1 VKKKFRLLGWLAVFS
16 LFVVSAPAQSRIDN
30 RGKCS
35 GPIYNARDVTRRAQI
50 RGQPD
55 FRVIYEAFGRDV
67 HARVSL
73 DAVLCRSG
81 QVTDIRVVES
91 APPNVGEFVAAAVS
105 LIRFAPAELNWH
117 TVSQRQKFEFS
128 INDSGFFEEID
139 PATAAGRL
147 LERLEIVGY
156 RRMTAEQIR
165 SWVKTRAGEPYD
177 SDQIQRDLKAILATG
192 YFNSSST
199 RVHTEDGVR
208 GGVGVIFEVVELPL
222 IKEMNFRGLKID
234 PSVLL
239 QALDKELNLRTGVP
253 FGVEASKKALAL
265 IKRVLTSNGQRASKV
280 DLQTE
285 LVNATTINLTFVIT
299 ND

>member
-1 VKKKFRLLGWLAVFS
+1 MKKKFNQLGLLAISLVFAAN
-16 LFVVSAPAQSRIDN
+16 APAQSRIDN

-55 FRVIYEAFGRDV
+55 FKAIYEAFGRDV

-105 LIRFAPAELNWH
+105 LMRFTPAELNWH
-117 TVSQRQKFEFS
+117 TVSQRQRFEFS
-128 INDSGFFEEID
+128 INDSGSFEEID
-139 PATAAGRL
+139 PAAAVGRL
-147 LERLEIVGY
+147 LEHLDIVGN
-156 RRMTAEQIR
+156 RRISDEQIR
-165 SWVKTRAGEPYD
+165 SWIKTQVGEPYD
-177 SDQIQRDLKAILATG
+177 AEQIQKDLKAILATG
-192 YFNSSST
+192 YFNSKQT
-199 RVHTEDGVR
+199 RVYTEEGAR
-208 GGVGVIFEVVELPL
+208 GGVGVVFEVFELPL
-222 IKEMNFRGLKID
+222 INEMNFRGLKID
-234 PSVLL
+234 PAVVL

-253 FGVEASKKALAL
+253 FGADAMKAAL
-265 IKRVLTSNGQRASKV
+265 VVIKRVLASNGQRASKV

-285 LVNATTINLTFVIT
+285 LADAMTINLTFVIT